1 MKYFITGA
9 TGFIG
14 GAVARKLRSGGNDV
28 VAIVRNPSKAGDL
41 IAAGVTVVKG
51 DVTNMES
58 MRSPMTGAD
67 GVFHIAGWYKIG
79 VRDRA
84 EAVAINVDGTR
95 NVLRLMRDLNIP
107 KGVYTSTL
115 AVNSDTH
122 GVEVDESYRF
132 TGRHLSLYDQTKAD
146 AHAIAEDFIA
156 AGLPLVI
163 VQPGLVYG
171 PGDTSAAREAIVQT
185 LTRKLPLVPLK
196 TAYSWGH
203 IDDIADGHIAAMERG
218 RMGEAY
224 HVCGPSH
231 TLLEGL
237 TMVSRFSGVPLPALR
252 ASPAMLKIM
261 AGLMGAVEMAIP
273 VPPNLSSEYLRVS
286 AGVTYLGSNAK
297 ARRELGFAPRP
308 LEAGLK
314 ETVAHEMGL
323 LGMSPLPGQAA

>member
-14 GAVARKLRSGGNDV
+14 GAVARALRSAGDHV
-28 VAIVRNPSKAGDL
+28 VAVARNPAKAGDL
-41 IAAGVTVVKG
+41 AAAGVTVVKG
-51 DVTNMES
+51 DVTDLES
-58 MRSPMTGAD
+58 MRAPMTGVD

-79 VRDRA
+79 LRNTS
-84 EAVAINVDGTR
+84 EATAINVDGTR
-95 NVLRLMRDLNIP
+95 NVLTLMRDLGIP

-132 TGRHLSLYDQTKAD
+132 TGQHLSLYDQTKAD
-146 AHAIAEDFIA
+146 AHAIAASFIA

-185 LTRKLPLVPLK
+185 LTRKLPLVPQK

-203 IDDIADGHIAAMERG
+203 IDDIAQGHIAAMVRG
-218 RMGEAY
+218 RAGQNY

-231 TLLEGL
+231 SLLEGL
-237 TMVSRFSGVPLPALR
+237 EIVSKVSGVPLPAMRPGPGIMR
-252 ASPAMLKIM
+252 AM
-261 AGLMGAVEMAIP
+261 AGFMGLLEYAIP
-273 VPPNLSSEYLRVS
+273 LPPSYSSEFLRVS
-286 AGVTYLGSNAK
+286 AGVTYLGANAK
-297 ARRELGFAPRP
+297 ARRELGFAPRA
-308 LEAGLK
+308 LEAGLA

-323 LGMSPLPGQAA
+323 LGMKRNS

>member
-95 NVLRLMRDLNIP
+95 NVLSLMRDLNIP

-122 GVEVDESYRF
+122 GVEADESYRF

-185 LTRKLPLVPLK
+185 LSRKLPLVPLK

-203 IDDIADGHIAAMERG
+203 IDDIADGHIAAMARG
-218 RMGEAY
+218 RAGQNY
-224 HVCGPSH
+224 NLCGPSR
-231 TLLEGL
+231 TLLNGL
-237 TMVSRFSGVPLPALR
+237 EIVSRVSGVPLPVMRPGPGVMR
-252 ASPAMLKIM
+252 AM
-261 AGLMGAVEMAIP
+261 AGFMSFLEYAAP
-273 VPPNLSSEYLRVS
+273 LPPNFSSEFLRVS
-286 AGVTYLGSNAK
+286 AGVTYLGANAK
-297 ARRELGFAPRP
+297 ARDELGFAPRP
-308 LEAGLK
+308 LETGLAD
-314 ETVAHEMGL
+314 TVAHEMRL
-323 LGMSPLPGQAA
+323 LGMRQA

>member
-95 NVLRLMRDLNIP
+95 NVLSLMRDLNIP

-185 LTRKLPLVPLK
+185 LSRKLPLVPLK
-196 TAYSWGH
+196 TAYAWGH
-203 IDDIADGHIAAMERG
+203 IDDIAQGHLAAMIKG
-218 RMGEAY
+218 RTGQNY

-237 TMVSRFSGVPLPALR
+237 EIVSKVSGVPLPGMRPAPGVMR
-252 ASPAMLKIM
+252 AM
-261 AGLMGAVEMAIP
+261 AGFMGLLEYAVP
-273 VPPNLSSEYLRVS
+273 LPPNYSSEFLRVS
-286 AGVTYLGSNAK
+286 AGVTYLGANAK
-297 ARRELGFAPRP
+297 ARNELGFAPRP
-308 LEAGLK
+308 LETGLAD
-314 ETVAHEMGL
+314 TVAHEMRL
-323 LGMSPLPGQAA
+323 LGMGQA